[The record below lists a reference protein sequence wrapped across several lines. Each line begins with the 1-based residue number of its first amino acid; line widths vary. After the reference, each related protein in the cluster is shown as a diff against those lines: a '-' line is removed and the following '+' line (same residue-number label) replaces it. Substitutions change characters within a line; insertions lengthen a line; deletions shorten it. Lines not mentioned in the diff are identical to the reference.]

1 MLSKYLKIDQIYI
14 YQKAFIVESSAT
26 DITRVVHSV
35 NGILEKV
42 KSDTT
47 KKATKASLKDCFKDV
62 LSYLDTKRDRDVMEA
77 IVAKITSVES
87 VVSLKGTKFKGSVRG
102 HLQTLQSNLD
112 KFKDIKQLLQTVRS
126 DLTVTQQ
133 RGHTTRK
140 TAEKVKNNLK
150 TIADGRGR
158 KLECE
163 EFPELSKYIKFVFGE
178 GDTVLRGGGGLQA
191 DQRLLDT
198 KLFKAADSATVMRHV
213 RELLATVKPHLQ
225 ISTSCLYTYTMNYRK
240 GTAQAKRHR
249 HGRDINANISLHAA
263 PNTAE
268 HISPNNA
275 YWLSSHFNYLVD
287 SASDNPNSFV
297 LDSKDAKCVV
307 CGDIDPVL
315 KPGRSW

>member
-1 MLSKYLKIDQIYI
+1 
-14 YQKAFIVESSAT
+14 
-26 DITRVVHSV
+26 
-35 NGILEKV
+35 
-42 KSDTT
+42 
-47 KKATKASLKDCFKDV
+47 
-62 LSYLDTKRDRDVMEA
+62 MEA

-133 RGHTTRK
+133 HGHTTRK

-268 HISPNNA
+268 RISPNNA